1 MYGLN
6 TASSIEMGLSV
17 TSAHVKIACRA
28 ATAGMVY
35 SPGISW
41 LIRKRRQDRTEQS
54 TPSALHFGQLGLGLI
69 RSGHFAP
76 SVKTCCKL
84 HLALSGDVLTRLPP
98 PISLGRPVSPALALA
113 LAFRT
118 RSCREYISG
127 WLFDSTDR
135 TQQIPQRKGAPLQPR
150 CNKRPFPGPRAVA
163 QTACDRI
170 VIREQH

>member
-1 MYGLN
+1 
-6 TASSIEMGLSV
+6 MGLSV
-17 TSAHVKIACRA
+17 TSAHVKVACRA

-41 LIRKRRQDRTEQS
+41 LIRKRRQDRNRV
-54 TPSALHFGQLGLGLI
+54 PPVHLGQLGLGLI

-135 TQQIPQRKGAPLQPR
+135 TQQIPQRKGAPLQSPDATKGR
-150 CNKRPFPGPRAVA
+150 SLGREPWRRPRA
-163 QTACDRI
+163 TAS
-170 VIREQH
+170 

>member
-41 LIRKRRQDRTEQS
+41 LIRKRRQDRNRV
-54 TPSALHFGQLGLGLI
+54 PPVHLGQLGLGLI

-118 RSCREYISG
+118 RSCSSG